1 MRMRS
6 EILSTELDILIKER
20 SQALRG
26 NNQQKVY
33 QLSKAIEKKT
43 IELKIAKGEED
54 LQKAIENGTV
64 ERFNRLIAASQVLN
78 SVTHSLIQE
87 ATEILK
93 DNGLFTE
100 GIVKEC
106 RTYNH
111 AADRYF
117 NEFKKLVD
125 GDENAKTMFQ
135 EIDYFENWFRM
146 WAKLKERPKEQRLRG
161 CKKAAHKADGLRT
174 CKKCDMIPNL
184 DSIMCRT
191 CSRSF
196 VEGFKKGAKWQ
207 DNKNHPKE
215 IIDNEQINHNK

>member
-1 MRMRS
+1 MLKR
-6 EILSTELDILIKER
+6 ER
-20 SQALRG
+20 TQAFRA
-26 NNQQKVY
+26 NNQQRAY
-33 QLSKAIEKKT
+33 QLSKAIEKKE
-43 IELKIAKGEED
+43 IELKIAKGEEN
-54 LQKAIENGTV
+54 LQRAIENGTV

-146 WAKLKERPKEQRLRG
+146 WAKLKERPKEQRLKG
-161 CKKAAHKADGLRT
+161 CKKAARKADGLST
-174 CKKCDMIPNL
+174 MCKKCRIQPDP
-184 DSIMCRT
+184 DTIMCRA
-191 CSRSF
+191 CSSAF
-196 VEGFKKGAKWQ
+196 VEGFQKGAKWL
-207 DNKNHPKE
+207 DNKLNPKE
-215 IIDNEQINHNK
+215 EKKEESK

>member
-1 MRMRS
+1 MRMRI
-6 EILSTELDILIKER
+6 EILIKELDMLKR
-20 SQALRG
+20 ERTQAFRA
-26 NNQQKVY
+26 NNQQRAY
-33 QLSKAIEKKT
+33 QLSKAIEKKE
-43 IELKIAKGEED
+43 IELKIAKGEEN
-54 LQKAIENGTV
+54 LQRAIENGTV

-106 RTYNH
+106 RTYTH

-146 WAKLKERPKEQRLRG
+146 WEKLKERPKEQRLRG

-174 CKKCDMIPNL
+174 CKKCNMVPNI
-184 DSIMCRT
+184 DSIICRA
-191 CSRSF
+191 CGKSF
-196 VEGFKKGAKWQ
+196 VEGFQKGAKWL
-207 DNKNHPKE
+207 DNKLNSKE
-215 IIDNEQINHNK
+215 EKKEEANE

>member
-1 MRMRS
+1 MLKR
-6 EILSTELDILIKER
+6 ER
-20 SQALRG
+20 TQALRV

-33 QLSKAIEKKT
+33 QLSKAIEKKE
-43 IELKIAKGEED
+43 IEFKIAKGEED
-54 LQKAIENGTV
+54 LQRAIENGMV

-100 GIVKEC
+100 GIAKEC
-106 RTYNH
+106 KTYNH

-125 GDENAKTMFQ
+125 GDENAKIMFQ

-161 CKKAAHKADGLRT
+161 CKKAAHKADGLST
-174 CKKCDMIPNL
+174 MCKKCRIQPDPE
-184 DSIMCRT
+184 SIMCRA
-191 CSRSF
+191 CGKSF
-196 VEGFKKGAKWQ
+196 VEGFQKGAKWL
-207 DNKNHPKE
+207 DNKLNPKE
-215 IIDNEQINHNK
+215 EKKEESK

>member
-1 MRMRS
+1 MLKR
-6 EILSTELDILIKER
+6 ER
-20 SQALRG
+20 TQAFRA
-26 NNQQKVY
+26 NNQQRAY
-33 QLSKAIEKKT
+33 QLSKAIEKKE
-43 IELKIAKGEED
+43 IELKIAKGEEN
-54 LQKAIENGTV
+54 LQRAIENGTV

-146 WAKLKERPKEQRLRG
+146 WAKLKERPKEQRLKG
-161 CKKAAHKADGLRT
+161 CKKAARKADGLST
-174 CKKCDMIPNL
+174 MCKKCRIQPDP
-184 DSIMCRT
+184 DCIMCRA
-191 CSRSF
+191 CSSAF
-196 VEGFKKGAKWQ
+196 VEGFQKGAKWL
-207 DNKNHPKE
+207 DNKLNPKE
-215 IIDNEQINHNK
+215 EKKEESK

>member
-1 MRMRS
+1 MRS

-93 DNGLFTE
+93 GNGLFTE

-161 CKKAAHKADGLRT
+161 CKKAAHNADGLRT
-174 CKKCDMIPNL
+174 CKKCNMIPNL

-196 VEGFKKGAKWQ
+196 VEGFKKGAKWL

-215 IIDNEQINHNK
+215 IIDNEHINHDK

>member
-1 MRMRS
+1 MLKR
-6 EILSTELDILIKER
+6 ER
-20 SQALRG
+20 TQAFRA
-26 NNQQKVY
+26 NNQQRAY
-33 QLSKAIEKKT
+33 QLSKAIEKKE
-43 IELKIAKGEED
+43 IELKIAKGEEN
-54 LQKAIENGTV
+54 LQRAIENGTV

-146 WAKLKERPKEQRLRG
+146 WAKLKERPKEQRLKG
-161 CKKAAHKADGLRT
+161 CKKAARKADGLST
-174 CKKCDMIPNL
+174 MCKKCRIQPDP
-184 DSIMCRT
+184 DSIMCRA
-191 CSRSF
+191 CSSAF
-196 VEGFKKGAKWQ
+196 VEGFQKGAKWL
-207 DNKNHPKE
+207 DNKLNPKE
-215 IIDNEQINHNK
+215 EKKEESK

>member
-1 MRMRS
+1 MRMRI
-6 EILSTELDILIKER
+6 EILIKELDILKKER
-20 SQALRG
+20 TQALRA

-33 QLSKAIEKKT
+33 QLSKAIEKKE
-43 IELKIAKGEED
+43 IEFKIAKGEED
-54 LQKAIENGTV
+54 LQRAIENGTL

-87 ATEILK
+87 ATEILQ

-100 GIVKEC
+100 GIAKEC
-106 RTYNH
+106 RTYTH
-111 AADRYF
+111 SADRYF

-125 GDENAKTMFQ
+125 GDENAKIMFQ

-174 CKKCDMIPNL
+174 CKKCNMIPNP
-184 DSIMCRT
+184 DSIICRA
-191 CSRSF
+191 CGRAF
-196 VEGFKKGAKWQ
+196 VEGFQKGAKWL
-207 DNKNHPKE
+207 DVKLHPKE
-215 IIDNEQINHNK
+215 ENNE

>member
-1 MRMRS
+1 MRMRI
-6 EILSTELDILIKER
+6 EILIKELDMLKR
-20 SQALRG
+20 ERTQAFRA
-26 NNQQKVY
+26 NNQQRAY
-33 QLSKAIEKKT
+33 QLSKAIEKKE
-43 IELKIAKGEED
+43 IELKIAKGEEN
-54 LQKAIENGTV
+54 LQRAIENGTV

-146 WAKLKERPKEQRLRG
+146 WAKLKERPKEQRLKG
-161 CKKAAHKADGLRT
+161 CKKAARKADGLST
-174 CKKCDMIPNL
+174 MCKKCRIQPDP
-184 DSIMCRT
+184 DSIMCRA
-191 CSRSF
+191 CSSAF
-196 VEGFKKGAKWQ
+196 VEGFQKGAKWL
-207 DNKNHPKE
+207 DNKLNPKE
-215 IIDNEQINHNK
+215 EKKEESK

>member
-1 MRMRS
+1 MRMRI
-6 EILSTELDILIKER
+6 EILIKELDMLKR
-20 SQALRG
+20 ERTQAFRA
-26 NNQQKVY
+26 NNQQRAY
-33 QLSKAIEKKT
+33 QLSKAIEKKE
-43 IELKIAKGEED
+43 IELKIAKGEEN
-54 LQKAIENGTV
+54 LQRAIENGTV

-146 WAKLKERPKEQRLRG
+146 WAKLKERPKEQRLKG
-161 CKKAAHKADGLRT
+161 CKKAARKADGLST
-174 CKKCDMIPNL
+174 MCKKCRIQPDP
-184 DSIMCRT
+184 DTIMCRA
-191 CSRSF
+191 CSSAF
-196 VEGFKKGAKWQ
+196 VEGFQKGAKWL
-207 DNKNHPKE
+207 DNKLNPKE
-215 IIDNEQINHNK
+215 EKKEESK